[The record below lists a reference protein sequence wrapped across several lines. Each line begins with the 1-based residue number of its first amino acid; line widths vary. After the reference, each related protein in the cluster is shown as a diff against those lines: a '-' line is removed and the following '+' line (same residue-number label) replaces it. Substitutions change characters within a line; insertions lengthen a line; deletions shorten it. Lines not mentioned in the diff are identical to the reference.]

1 MARLFDPL
9 RLRDLTLRNRVALSP
24 MCTYAARSEGLAG
37 IADEGHLVHL
47 ASRAAGGVG
56 LVMTEAT
63 AIEARGRI
71 SPHDL
76 GLWDDGHVDGLRRIT
91 AAVHAH
97 GAAAA
102 VQLAHAGRKASTHR
116 PWAAGSTTPSRGGVA
131 DADGG
136 WAVVGATST
145 PFSPALRTPQA
156 LGEDEL
162 DAIVTAFAAAAE
174 RARAADFD
182 AIELHAAHGYLL
194 HQFLSPL
201 VNERTDRYGGDFAGR
216 SRLLREVV
224 TAVRRVWPDGR
235 PLLVRVSATDWV
247 DGGWCIDDT
256 VRLAGELHGLGVDLI
271 DCSSGGAV
279 AGASIPV
286 APNYQVGFAE
296 RVRREAGV
304 ASGAVGAIVSA
315 FQADA
320 IVAEGR
326 ADLVLLGKAL
336 LRDPYWAIH
345 AAREL
350 GVPAPWPAKY
360 AWAVG

>member
-1 MARLFDPL
+1 MNRLFDPL
-9 RLRDLTLRNRVALSP
+9 RLRDLTVRNRIALSP
-24 MCTYAARSEGLAG
+24 MCTYAADADGLAG
-37 IADEGHLVHL
+37 VADDGHLVHL

-56 LVMTEAT
+56 LVITEAT
-63 AIEARGRI
+63 AVEARGRI

-76 GLWDDGHVDGLRRIT
+76 GLWDDGHVDGLRRVT

-97 GAAAA
+97 GAAIA

-116 PWAAGSTTPSRGGVA
+116 PWAPGSATPSRGAVT
-131 DADGG
+131 DDEGG
-136 WAVVGATST
+136 WPVVGATDV
-145 PFSPALRTPQA
+145 PFSAALRAPRS
-156 LGEDEL
+156 LGEAEL
-162 DAIVTAFAAAAE
+162 TGIVTAFAAAAE
-174 RARAADFD
+174 RAHAAGFD

-201 VNERTDRYGGDFAGR
+201 VNERSDGYGGGFAGR
-216 SRLLREVV
+216 TRLLREVV
-224 TAVRRVWPDGR
+224 AAVRQVWPDGK
-235 PLLVRVSATDWV
+235 PVLVRVSATDWV
-247 DGGWCIDDT
+247 DGGWSGDDT
-256 VRLAGELHGLGVDLI
+256 VRLAGELRGAGVDLI
-271 DCSSGGAV
+271 DCSSGGAI
-279 AGASIPV
+279 AGVRIPV

-304 ASGAVGAIVSA
+304 PSGAVGGIVA
-315 FQADA
+315 AAQADA

-336 LRDPYWAIH
+336 LRDPYWPVH

-350 GVPAPWPAKY
+350 GAAAPWPAKY